1 MRLGEENATFLS
13 FAANFQTDEN
23 RAMGYAVDEH
33 MAKLMAFM
41 ERAGVW
47 SDLDRVD
54 SRYYDYIAA
63 SIRAP
68 YYSSADPDDK
78 KLAVIKSAFKI
89 YMTAGTRYA
98 VEALVQAVFDNAKFV
113 PWYEYGGKPYCFK
126 IIADTDFDDNTME
139 YFLKILRRVKST
151 RSHLDA
157 VEVIRGVR
165 ASERFTGAA
174 FAIHRPP
181 AIRDQTIP
189 AVCQNVDIA
198 ISAMAVTKP
207 PAVRD
212 DENNRHEVNI
222 KSKMA
227 VCNYAKP
234 AAIK

>member
-1 MRLGEENATFLS
+1 MRLGEESATFLS

-23 RAMGYAVDEH
+23 RAMGYAIDRQ
-33 MAKLMAFM
+33 MANLMAFM
-41 ERAGVW
+41 EHVGVW
-47 SDLDRVD
+47 SALDKVD

-98 VEALVQAVFDNAKFV
+98 VETLVQAVFDNAKFV
-113 PWYEYGGKPYCFK
+113 PWYEYGGNPYCFK
-126 IIADTDFDDNTME
+126 IIADTDFDDKTME

-151 RSHLDA
+151 RSHLDT
-157 VEVIRGVR
+157 VEVVR
-165 ASERFTGAA
+165 SVKAPERFIGAA

-181 AIRDQTIP
+181 AIRDQAVP
-189 AVCQNVDIA
+189 AAHQNMDIVM
-198 ISAMAVTKP
+198 SVMTVTKP

-212 DENNRHEVNI
+212 DENNRHEVDI

-227 VCNYAKP
+227 VCNYTKP
-234 AAIK
+234 TAIK